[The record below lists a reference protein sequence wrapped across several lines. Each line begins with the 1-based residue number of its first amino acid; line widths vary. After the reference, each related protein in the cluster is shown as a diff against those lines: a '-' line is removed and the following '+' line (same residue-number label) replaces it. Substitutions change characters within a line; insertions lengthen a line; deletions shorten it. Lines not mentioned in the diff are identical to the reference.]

1 MKKKYCVILQIVL
14 LLWFFLD
21 MIGVYFSNS
30 YLVTRSY
37 KDDGIFYLIYLATM
51 ILFIFKEK
59 IGKWAVFVWTS
70 LWFIIQFLCHE
81 WYTIF
86 GKGIMGRLEK
96 KIEYFSGA
104 VKWLEIEGRYIPDV
118 YHTILHILILAVV
131 ITSAIYIRNSKKQV

>member
-21 MIGVYFSNS
+21 MIGVYFSDS

-37 KDDGIFYLIYLATM
+37 KDDGIFYLIYLAVM
-51 ILFIFKEK
+51 VLFIFKEK
-59 IGKWAVFVWTS
+59 IGKWAVFAWTS

-86 GKGIMGRLEK
+86 GKGIMGTLEK

-104 VKWLEIEGRYIPDV
+104 VKWLEVEGRYIPDV